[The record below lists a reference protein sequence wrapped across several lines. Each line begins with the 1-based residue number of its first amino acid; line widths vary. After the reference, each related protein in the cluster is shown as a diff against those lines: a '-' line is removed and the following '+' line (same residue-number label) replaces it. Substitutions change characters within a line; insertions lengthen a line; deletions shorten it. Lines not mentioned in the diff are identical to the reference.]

1 MSLLR
6 ITAGIISQPASGSL
20 HRPPWPTGP
29 SLQAG
34 YSVPLI
40 SATTVRSASL
50 ARTPWLHLIGL
61 YRRPCPT
68 TWSGLRTTPSLLW
81 VSVPSTRAVTSTPGG
96 ESGPY
101 PRPATLLHGLP
112 HQNSES
118 APPMF
123 PTSASVGALLST
135 LLPVFALATARA
147 VARPPGPIRP
157 GETSLSGRRGLFY
170 PSFPAEGHPSRESDI
185 ATRRPGTDTVT
196 GLSPVGALPLQ
207 AARFGEGQARRRLEL
222 LDSDRA
228 GLSASPRCMVIRQLS
243 HEVGI
248 NRKAPELQMLERA
261 KVAR

>member
-40 SATTVRSASL
+40 SATTARSASL
-50 ARTPWLHLIGL
+50 ARTPCLHLIGL

-101 PRPATLLHGLP
+101 PHAATLLHGLP

-135 LLPVFALATARA
+135 LLPMFALLRPARLLA
-147 VARPPGPIRP
+147 LLDRSDLERHRSPAA
-157 GETSLSGRRGLFY
+157 EDFY
-170 PSFPAEGHPSRESDI
+170 PSSPAEGHPPRESDI
-185 ATRRPGTDTVT
+185 ATRRPGADTVT

-207 AARFGEGQARRRLEL
+207 AARFGEGHDENHFGIAAGRIGQHVRAARDARRRGVHAPIEG
-222 LDSDRA
+222 RQR
-228 GLSASPRCMVIRQLS
+228 LS
-243 HEVGI
+243 
-248 NRKAPELQMLERA
+248 
-261 KVAR
+261 

>member
-81 VSVPSTRAVTSTPGG
+81 VSVPCTRAVTSTPGG

-135 LLPVFALATARA
+135 LLPVFALLRPARLLA
-147 VARPPGPIRP
+147 LLDRSDLERHRSPAAEDFFTRAFPRKVTLPASQISLHSARGRTPGPA
-157 GETSLSGRRGLFY
+157 F
-170 PSFPAEGHPSRESDI
+170 H
-185 ATRRPGTDTVT
+185 
-196 GLSPVGALPLQ
+196 
-207 AARFGEGQARRRLEL
+207 RLEHSRYRPRVL
-222 LDSDRA
+222 AKDRQGDGSSCLTATELDCQHLPGAWSY
-228 GLSASPRCMVIRQLS
+228 GS
-243 HEVGI
+243 
-248 NRKAPELQMLERA
+248 
-261 KVAR
+261 

>member
-6 ITAGIISQPASGSL
+6 ITAGIISQPASGSPP
-20 HRPPWPTGP
+20 RPPWPTGP
-29 SLQAG
+29 SLRAG

-40 SATTVRSASL
+40 SATTARSASL

-135 LLPVFALATARA
+135 LLPVFALLRPARLLALLDRSDLERHRSPAAEDFFTRAFPRKVTLPASRISLHGARGRTPWPDFHRLEHCRYRLRVLAKDRQGDGSSCLTATGLDCQHL
-147 VARPPGPIRP
+147 PGASWVMR
-157 GETSLSGRRGLFY
+157 S
-170 PSFPAEGHPSRESDI
+170 ESI
-185 ATRRPGTDTVT
+185 ERRPN
-196 GLSPVGALPLQ
+196 SK
-207 AARFGEGQARRRLEL
+207 
-222 LDSDRA
+222 
-228 GLSASPRCMVIRQLS
+228 C
-243 HEVGI
+243 
-248 NRKAPELQMLERA
+248 
-261 KVAR
+261 

>member
-68 TWSGLRTTPSLLW
+68 TWSGLRTTPSRLW
-81 VSVPSTRAVTSTPGG
+81 VSVPCTRAVTSTPGG

-135 LLPVFALATARA
+135 LLPVFALLRPARLLALLDRSDLERHRSPAAEDFLPELSRGRSPSPRVGYRYTAPGGGHRDRTFTGWSTA
-147 VARPPGPIRP
+147 VTGCAFW
-157 GETSLSGRRGLFY
+157 RRTGCVRR
-170 PSFPAEGHPSRESDI
+170 PSRKASAI
-185 ATRRPGTDTVT
+185 PRPV
-196 GLSPVGALPLQ
+196 L
-207 AARFGEGQARRRLEL
+207 RLTIL
-222 LDSDRA
+222 T
-228 GLSASPRCMVIRQLS
+228 
-243 HEVGI
+243 
-248 NRKAPELQMLERA
+248 
-261 KVAR
+261 

>member
-6 ITAGIISQPASGSL
+6 ITAGFTT
-20 HRPPWPTGP
+20 RPPSASLLRPPGP
-29 SLQAG
+29 RAPPPQAG
-34 YSVPLI
+34 FGAPLS

-101 PRPATLLHGLP
+101 PRAATLLHGLP

-135 LLPVFALATARA
+135 LLPVFALLRPARLLALLDRSDLERHRSPAAEDFLPELSRGRSPSPRVGYRYTAPRGGHRDRTFTGWSTAVTGCAFWRGTGGEIRSASGSRQSGPKTARLL
-147 VARPPGPIRP
+147 VLYGVYHRI
-157 GETSLSGRRGLFY
+157 T
-170 PSFPAEGHPSRESDI
+170 GHGS
-185 ATRRPGTDTVT
+185 
-196 GLSPVGALPLQ
+196 
-207 AARFGEGQARRRLEL
+207 
-222 LDSDRA
+222 
-228 GLSASPRCMVIRQLS
+228 
-243 HEVGI
+243 
-248 NRKAPELQMLERA
+248 
-261 KVAR
+261 